1 MNQNE
6 LSSELYKE
14 LELIINQNQSL
25 ADAGSLIED
34 DESYSERELLLTTIL
49 ESLDIGKYN
58 ELLAKNINKVYAD
71 EVIKNVYSIN
81 GDLDNQS
88 EVNDV
93 TLRENIELDE
103 LKAAHTVLEDIGYF
117 DTKASSIAQSKS
129 LAKKGFSGLKN
140 HCLVEKKM
148 SRQSRKDKKNLKV

>member
-1 MNQNE
+1 MIDFALKLRESNE

-25 ADAGSLIED
+25 VDAGLIED

-103 LKAAHTVLEDIGYF
+103 LKATYC
-117 DTKASSIAQSKS
+117 S
-129 LAKKGFSGLKN
+129 
-140 HCLVEKKM
+140 
-148 SRQSRKDKKNLKV
+148 

>member
-1 MNQNE
+1 MQ
-6 LSSELYKE
+6 
-14 LELIINQNQSL
+14 
-25 ADAGSLIED
+25 ALIED

-103 LKAAHTVLEDIGYF
+103 LKATYC
-117 DTKASSIAQSKS
+117 S
-129 LAKKGFSGLKN
+129 
-140 HCLVEKKM
+140 
-148 SRQSRKDKKNLKV
+148 

>member
-1 MNQNE
+1 M
-6 LSSELYKE
+6 
-14 LELIINQNQSL
+14 
-25 ADAGSLIED
+25 IED

-103 LKAAHTVLEDIGYF
+103 LKAHTVLEDIGYF

-140 HCLVEKKM
+140 HCLVEK
-148 SRQSRKDKKNLKV
+148 R

>member
-1 MNQNE
+1 M
-6 LSSELYKE
+6 
-14 LELIINQNQSL
+14 
-25 ADAGSLIED
+25 IED

-93 TLRENIELDE
+93 TLRE
-103 LKAAHTVLEDIGYF
+103 Y
-117 DTKASSIAQSKS
+117 
-129 LAKKGFSGLKN
+129 
-140 HCLVEKKM
+140 
-148 SRQSRKDKKNLKV
+148 

>member
-1 MNQNE
+1 MIDFALKLRESNE

-25 ADAGSLIED
+25 GDAGDLIED

-93 TLRENIELDE
+93 TLREILNWM
-103 LKAAHTVLEDIGYF
+103 
-117 DTKASSIAQSKS
+117 
-129 LAKKGFSGLKN
+129 N
-140 HCLVEKKM
+140 
-148 SRQSRKDKKNLKV
+148 

>member
-1 MNQNE
+1 M
-6 LSSELYKE
+6 
-14 LELIINQNQSL
+14 
-25 ADAGSLIED
+25 IED

-103 LKAAHTVLEDIGYF
+103 LKATYC
-117 DTKASSIAQSKS
+117 S
-129 LAKKGFSGLKN
+129 
-140 HCLVEKKM
+140 
-148 SRQSRKDKKNLKV
+148 

>member
-1 MNQNE
+1 MIDFALKLRESNE

-58 ELLAKNINKVYAD
+58 ELLAKNINKVR
-71 EVIKNVYSIN
+71 KNVYSIN

-129 LAKKGFSGLKN
+129 LAKKDFQ
-140 HCLVEKKM
+140 V
-148 SRQSRKDKKNLKV
+148 

>member
-1 MNQNE
+1 MQ
-6 LSSELYKE
+6 
-14 LELIINQNQSL
+14 
-25 ADAGSLIED
+25 DLIED

-103 LKAAHTVLEDIGYF
+103 LKAKTYC
-117 DTKASSIAQSKS
+117 S
-129 LAKKGFSGLKN
+129 
-140 HCLVEKKM
+140 
-148 SRQSRKDKKNLKV
+148 

>member
-1 MNQNE
+1 M
-6 LSSELYKE
+6 
-14 LELIINQNQSL
+14 
-25 ADAGSLIED
+25 IED
-34 DESYSERELLLTTIL
+34 DESYSEQLLLTTIL

-93 TLRENIELDE
+93 TLRE
-103 LKAAHTVLEDIGYF
+103 Y
-117 DTKASSIAQSKS
+117 
-129 LAKKGFSGLKN
+129 
-140 HCLVEKKM
+140 
-148 SRQSRKDKKNLKV
+148 

>member
-1 MNQNE
+1 MIDFALKLRESNE

-25 ADAGSLIED
+25 VMQGLIED

-129 LAKKGFSGLKN
+129 LAKKDFQ
-140 HCLVEKKM
+140 V
-148 SRQSRKDKKNLKV
+148 

>member
-1 MNQNE
+1 MIDFALKLRESNE

-25 ADAGSLIED
+25 AMHLIED

-71 EVIKNVYSIN
+71 EVIKMSI
-81 GDLDNQS
+81 Q
-88 EVNDV
+88 
-93 TLRENIELDE
+93 
-103 LKAAHTVLEDIGYF
+103 
-117 DTKASSIAQSKS
+117 
-129 LAKKGFSGLKN
+129 
-140 HCLVEKKM
+140 
-148 SRQSRKDKKNLKV
+148 